1 MNPQVGFDN
10 HCSCSYYHN
19 KGFTL
24 IELILVLVILSI
36 VASIGTQFLSTA
48 SNSYHQA
55 QFRVKLITKG
65 RVSIEQMTRQLRM
78 AVPNS
83 VRLSTSNNCIEFLPI
98 VAGAIYE
105 GVLPDSG
112 NGAASISSITT
123 SIFTLGLGTPAHV
136 IVGAARANDIYAT
149 GISLSRVGLGALGTA
164 PYTNIPLAS
173 THSFL
178 QNSTNRRVYL
188 ASNPKRFCV
197 SGTDLIQYTSYGLL
211 TSNVSDISP
220 GVNSIL
226 MAQNVTAEGSAFS
239 LSNDSQ
245 NRNASIN
252 IALRF
257 NEGTESVALFQ
268 TVFIRNVP

>member
-1 MNPQVGFDN
+1 MNSHTVCHNQGF
-10 HCSCSYYHN
+10 CSYYRN

-48 SNSYHQA
+48 LNSYHQA
-55 QFRVKLITKG
+55 QFRVKLIAKG
-65 RVSIEQMTRQLRM
+65 RVSIEQITRQLRM

-83 VRLSTSNNCIEFLPI
+83 VRLSASNNCIEFLPI
-98 VAGAIYE
+98 VGGASYE

-112 NGAASISSITT
+112 NGAASISSIAT
-123 SIFTLGLGTPAHV
+123 SNFTLGLGTPAHV
-136 IVGAARANDIYAT
+136 IVGAAQASEIYAT
-149 GISLSRVGLGALGTA
+149 GTSLSRVGLGSLGA
-164 PYTNIPLAS
+164 SPYTNIPLAS
-173 THSFL
+173 SHEFR

-197 SGTDLIQYTSYGLL
+197 SGTDLIQYTNYGLL

-220 GVNSIL
+220 GGNSIL
-226 MAQNVTAEGSAFS
+226 MAQNVTAEGTAFS

-257 NEGTESVALFQ
+257 NEGTESVDLYQ